1 MLVKTTK
8 AVTTYPKCHQ
18 AIQKA
23 KKEGEELGLVLS
35 GIVMNIK
42 DLALYNKAVFSFSTL
57 SIDDRSRPVEWPY
70 VALESSRAVV
80 EGFWLLIYTKPPTVG
95 AP

>member
-8 AVTTYPKCHQ
+8 AVTTYPEGQQ
-18 AIQKA
+18 AI
-23 KKEGEELGLVLS
+23 KEAAVEGFVLT
-35 GIVMNIK
+35 GIIMNPK
-42 DLALYNKAVFSFSTL
+42 DLALYNKAAYSFSTL

-70 VALESSRAVV
+70 LALESSRAVV
-80 EGFWLLIYTKPPTVG
+80 EGSWLLIYTKPPTVG